1 MKYQN
6 RQPEEGINVS
16 KHSPV
21 KTFIQLLIATLMLVV
36 ILFLL
41 LYVSGSWLA
50 KRIPFKYEQAITEKI
65 ELDLGSGGLVGG
77 KNDQITAYLNELAAR
92 IEPHLP
98 NPYKTTYTVHYNDSS
113 TFNAF
118 ATIGGNIV
126 FFEGLIKELPNE
138 NALAMVMAHEMA
150 HVAHRDPI
158 SGVGGGVAGMV
169 ALSMVIGSGNA
180 GNIVNGAGGLTA
192 VQFTRNMENNAD
204 DAAILAVVEL
214 YGHTAGAD
222 SLFRVIDAKRE
233 SSNAPEWFERFSSTH
248 PLDKDRIE
256 NIENAA
262 TRLGL
267 PTDGETTPLPD
278 FW

>member
-6 RQPEEGINVS
+6 RQPAEGINVS

-21 KTFIQLLIATLMLVV
+21 KTFVQLLVATLILVV
-36 ILFLL
+36 VLFLL
-41 LYVSGSWLA
+41 LYVSGAWLA
-50 KRIPFKYEQAITEKI
+50 KKIPFRYEQAITDKI
-65 ELDLGSGGLVGG
+65 ELDLGSSGS
-77 KNDQITAYLNELAAR
+77 NEQIVDYLNALAAR
-92 IEPHLP
+92 IEPHMP
-98 NPYKTTYTVHYNDSS
+98 NPYDVSYTVHYNSGS

-126 FFEGLIKELPNE
+126 FYRGLIDELPNE

-169 ALSMVIGSGNA
+169 ALSMIIGSSNA

-192 VQFTRNMENNAD
+192 VQFTRQMENNAD
-204 DAAILAVVEL
+204 DAAILAVGAL

-222 SLFRVIDAKRE
+222 SLFRVIDKKKGD
-233 SSNAPEWFERFSSTH
+233 SKKPEWFERFSSTH
-248 PLDKDRIE
+248 PLDKDRID
-256 NIENAA
+256 NIEQAA
-262 TRLGL
+262 ERLGL
-267 PTDGETTPLPD
+267 PTEGATTPLPNY
-278 FW
+278 W